1 MILLLDNYDSF
12 TWNVHQALAAHGAD
26 VTVVRN
32 DAITVDELL
41 ARRPTAVVLSPGPGR
56 PEDAGILPEFLRRA
70 PDALPILG
78 VCLGH
83 QALVQR
89 YGGVIERD
97 PTPMHGRV
105 SLVHHDGD
113 ELFADLPDPFEA
125 GRYHS
130 LRARR
135 DAMPAE
141 LKTTAWTA
149 DGVVM
154 GVRHVT
160 SPRFGVQFHPESIL
174 SPRGETILHRFL
186 DFAAARA
193 GRSLGA

>member
-12 TWNVHQALAAHGAD
+12 TWNVWQALAAHGAT
-26 VTVVRN
+26 VEVVRN
-32 DAITVDELL
+32 DALDVGALL
-41 ARRPTAVVLSPGPGR
+41 ALAPTGVVLSPGPGR
-56 PEDAGILPEFLRRA
+56 PEDAGVMPEFLRRA
-70 PDALPILG
+70 PADLPILG

-83 QALVQR
+83 QALVQHH
-89 YGGVIERD
+89 GGTIERD

-113 ELFADLPDPFEA
+113 ELFADLPNPFEA

-135 DAMPAE
+135 ADVPRD
-141 LKTTAWTA
+141 LRVTAWTA

-154 GVRHVT
+154 AVRHVT
-160 SPRFGVQFHPESIL
+160 RPHVGVQFHPESLL
-174 SPRGETILHRFL
+174 SPGGDSILRRFV
-186 DFAAARA
+186 ARCAART
-193 GRSLGA
+193 GARA